1 MFDLMKIN
9 EAYENMQIKE
19 PDLSTVTTS
28 QEQKQTHS
36 DDDIIL
42 SKQTPSQSAINNED
56 PDVDA
61 EELADIK
68 RTEQIQNELMNRGRS
83 IRIPT
88 IKGKRSFTPVTP
100 GTGIM
105 SDLFKA
111 VRQRSS
117 GLSGA
122 DLFKAV
128 KDYYSHNDEQQ
139 SQSSANSTN
148 KVNENAD
155 DMHTAHDVNVVFV
168 RRGGES
174 MVDGY
179 DARFYPTEPDVVT
192 VFGFKRDDGSYG
204 IVMNA
209 YADGR
214 PIQSGASVYSY
225 DDASEYEKEIRY
237 VLSYWQKNGYEGKD
251 YPSRREADASLSSH
265 MEAKPYIE
273 ISYETSSLQGFSY
286 KSANYSTTMHSSFV
300 KPTAEEAAKEM
311 LDIIKQN
318 NCSKYIFD
326 YEKDT
331 SWMPPQIVLRTRYD
345 GRRPPKNQIEFTFDK
360 SDIRDR
366 KIIIEFLRSNGVRI
380 AVPGQTRLTEEYD
393 GYDGYGVDDE
403 NWRDGG
409 GLEFV
414 RQQVASARAKE
425 EYYCVAYP
433 YPDISND
440 AEFLGSSKNLKEM
453 VALAKE
459 QASDYDCINVC
470 DPEGYVVRAIG
481 NDGGD
486 YNTTDE
492 Y

>member
-9 EAYENMQIKE
+9 EAYEGMQL
-19 PDLSTVTTS
+19 LSVDEDS
-28 QEQKQTHS
+28 
-36 DDDIIL
+36 
-42 SKQTPSQSAINNED
+42 NE
-56 PDVDA
+56 A
-61 EELADIK
+61 SE
-68 RTEQIQNELMNRGRS
+68 
-83 IRIPT
+83 
-88 IKGKRSFTPVTP
+88 
-100 GTGIM
+100 
-105 SDLFKA
+105 
-111 VRQRSS
+111 
-117 GLSGA
+117 GL
-122 DLFKAV
+122 
-128 KDYYSHNDEQQ
+128 Q
-139 SQSSANSTN
+139 
-148 KVNENAD
+148 
-155 DMHTAHDVNVVFV
+155 TAHDVNVVFV
-168 RRGGES
+168 RQDGES
-174 MVDGY
+174 MVDKY
-179 DARFYPTEPDVVT
+179 DARFYSTKPDVVT

-225 DDASEYEKEIRY
+225 DDATEYEKEIRY
-237 VLSYWQKNGYEGKD
+237 VLSYWQKNGYETKE
-251 YPSRREADASLSSH
+251 YPSRREAEASLSSH

-273 ISYETSSLQGFSY
+273 ISYETRSLQGFSY
-286 KSANYSTTMHSSFV
+286 NSANYSTTMHSPFI

-345 GRRPPKNQIEFTFDK
+345 GRRPPKNQIEFTFDE

-366 KIIIEFLRSNGVRI
+366 KIIIEFLRSNGIRI

-414 RQQVASARAKE
+414 RQQVAAARAKE

-433 YPDISND
+433 YPDISNG
-440 AEFLGSSKNLKEM
+440 AEFLGSSKNLDEM

-459 QASDYDCINVC
+459 LASDYDCINVC
-470 DPEGYVVRAIG
+470 DPDGYVVKAIG

-486 YNTTDE
+486 YNTDE

>member
-1 MFDLMKIN
+1 MKIN

-28 QEQKQTHS
+28 QVQKQTHS

-42 SKQTPSQSAINNED
+42 SKQTPSQSAINNEE
-56 PDVDA
+56 PDI
-61 EELADIK
+61 ADEDWAIK
-68 RTEQIQNELMNRGRS
+68 AQEQWEKEIENIRKGSGNRFKFINGKLPKTTEPKGTKNKYSIGRLL
-83 IRIPT
+83 IDHY
-88 IKGKRSFTPVTP
+88 KLK
-100 GTGIM
+100 
-105 SDLFKA
+105 
-111 VRQRSS
+111 
-117 GLSGA
+117 
-122 DLFKAV
+122 
-128 KDYYSHNDEQQ
+128 QQ
-139 SQSSANSTN
+139 LHSSANSTN

-168 RRGGES
+168 RQDDES

-179 DARFYPTEPDVVT
+179 DAMFYSTKPDVVT
-192 VFGFKRDDGSYG
+192 VYGFKRDDGSYG
-204 IVMNA
+204 IVMHA

-214 PIQSGASVYSY
+214 PMESTVRVYSY
-225 DDASEYEKEIRY
+225 DKALEYVKEIRY
-237 VLSYWQKNGYEGKD
+237 VLSYWQKNGYEAKD
-251 YPSRREADASLSSH
+251 YPSRREAEASLSKH
-265 MEAKPYIE
+265 VEAKPYIQV
-273 ISYETSSLQGFSY
+273 SFETSSLQGFSY
-286 KSANYSTTMHSSFV
+286 NSANYSTTIESSFV

-311 LDIIKQN
+311 LDIIKRN

-331 SWMPPQIVLRTRYD
+331 NWTPPQIVLRTRYD

-366 KIIIEFLRSNGVRI
+366 KIIIEFLRSNGIRI
-380 AVPGQTRLTEEYD
+380 AVPGQTRLTEDYD
-393 GYDGYGVDDE
+393 GYGGYGVDDE
-403 NWRDGG
+403 NWRDG

-486 YNTTDE
+486 YNTDE